1 MMFFRGDQCVR
12 NATFVSV
19 FGACLISTS
28 TLVASAAETQ
38 TAVAATEDAEA
49 RDSAATRTLPSGLMI
64 SSTGAVMM
72 APIPDKGSAQRAAA
86 VAAAGA
92 EPRGSFADTISLTER
107 PAMIIRDGVITMASV
122 GERASASDSDDD
134 DDEDS
139 NDNAARP
146 RGKAA
151 RSRNEKACLAQAVY
165 FEARGESAR
174 GQAAVA
180 QVVLARVKARGRP
193 KSICGV
199 VYEGSH
205 LSTGCQF
212 SFTCD
217 GVADVIRDRGAWA
230 RAQGIASRAMR
241 GKLKSVARGATYFHA
256 RYVRPYWASS
266 MVKVATIGTH
276 VFYRP

>member
-1 MMFFRGDQCVR
+1 MMFFRGDQYVSK
-12 NATFVSV
+12 ATFLSV
-19 FGACLISTS
+19 IGACVISTS
-28 TLVASAAETQ
+28 TFVASAAETQ
-38 TAVAATEDAEA
+38 TAVAATEDAVTS
-49 RDSAATRTLPSGLMI
+49 DTAATRTLPSGLMI

-72 APIPDKGSAQRAAA
+72 APIPDKGSARRAAA
-86 VAAAGA
+86 VAAADA
-92 EPRGSFADTISLTER
+92 EPRGSFADSISLTER

-122 GERASASDSDDD
+122 GERASASGSDDD
-134 DDEDS
+134 DDDDDD

-146 RGKAA
+146 R
-151 RSRNEKACLAQAVY
+151 NEKACLATAVY

-217 GVADVIRDRGAWA
+217 GLADVIRDQDAWT